1 MSKNNSPNTDFASD
15 LEPAFSPETTEDQQI
30 PTSILPSTDRLTSPQ
45 SSPEAVDVDQ
55 VESSIQAK
63 QIGDRIRRL
72 RTRRSMGLVELGTR
86 TGLSASF
93 LSQLETGRVI
103 PTVRNL
109 ARIALT
115 FNKDLA
121 YFFRDDQPL
130 TFRTMRRGERIRI
143 HRNSDGAPSFFSES
157 MHSLVSDGQL
167 VPCIAEFEKNTSEAT
182 FKPKIFDGVEFTFIM
197 EGTLIL
203 NSEGETATL
212 NVGDIAWLDG
222 TRKRTYCCPSG
233 IAAKAMIIT
242 RHTHR

>member
-1 MSKNNSPNTDFASD
+1 MISEEIEA
-15 LEPAFSPETTEDQQI
+15 TE
-30 PTSILPSTDRLTSPQ
+30 SEAKLSL
-45 SSPEAVDVDQ
+45 SSPDTVDAEQ
-55 VESSIQAK
+55 VELSIQAK

-115 FNKDLA
+115 FHKDLA

-130 TFRTMRRGERIRI
+130 TFRTMRRGERVRI
-143 HRNSDGAPSFFSES
+143 HRNSDAAPSFFSES
-157 MHSLVSDGQL
+157 MHSLITDGQL
-167 VPCIAEFEKNTSEAT
+167 VPCIAEFEKSDADAA
-182 FKPKIFDGVEFTFIM
+182 FKPKIFDGVEFIFVM
-197 EGTLIL
+197 EGMLIL
-203 NSEGETATL
+203 SSEGEVSSLGA
-212 NVGDIAWLDG
+212 GDIAWVDG

-233 IAAKAMIIT
+233 KPAKAMIIT
-242 RHTHR
+242 RHAHS

>member
-1 MSKNNSPNTDFASD
+1 MSVI
-15 LEPAFSPETTEDQQI
+15 TTEDI
-30 PTSILPSTDRLTSPQ
+30 EAPMPLDAEATSPV
-45 SSPEAVDVDQ
+45 SSPDTVDADQ
-55 VESSIQAK
+55 VELSIQAK

-130 TFRTMRRGERIRI
+130 TFRTMRRGERVRI
-143 HRNSDGAPSFFSES
+143 HRNSDAAPSFFSES
-157 MHSLVSDGQL
+157 MHALVTDGQL
-167 VPCIAEFEKNTSEAT
+167 VPCIAEFEKSDTDAL
-182 FKPKIFDGVEFTFIM
+182 FKPKIFEGVEFTFVI
-197 EGTLIL
+197 EGRLVL
-203 NSEGETATL
+203 SSEGEVVPLEA
-212 NVGDIAWLDG
+212 GDIAWVEG
-222 TRKRTYCCPSG
+222 TRKRTFCCPAG
-233 IAAKAMIIT
+233 THARAMIIT
-242 RHTHR
+242 RHSHT